1 MASLNYSAATDTGRS
16 RNNNEDCYL
25 SSPELGLWAVA
36 DGMGGHDAGEVASAI
51 VRDTLQNS
59 QPQGQSLVE
68 AIQQSHRAVLEAVN
82 KGVGAPG
89 MGSTV
94 VALHSN
100 SQDYEV
106 AWVGDSRA
114 YLWSPSADGGQLQQL
129 TTDHSY
135 VQLLLA
141 SGAITEAEVDS
152 HPDKHVIT
160 QCLGS
165 KELQQVRV
173 DTVQGKWRQSE
184 WILLCS
190 DGLTDEV
197 SDQTIADILVQAP
210 TPQAAVDRLLQKALD
225 NGGRDNVTIQVVESP
240 CTEVAVSN
248 TQMAPFEARKD
259 GAPQSPLSTG
269 LSAQLTPI
277 ALSLAVLIG
286 LAAML
291 YWLMA

>member
-1 MASLNYSAATDTGRS
+1 MASQNYSAVTNRGNS

-25 SSPELGLWAVA
+25 SSPEYGLWAVA

-51 VRDTLQNS
+51 VRETLQNS

-68 AIQQSHRAVLEAVN
+68 AIQESHRAVLQAANE
-82 KGVGAPG
+82 GVGAPG

-94 VALHSN
+94 VALHSVN
-100 SQDYEV
+100 QHYEV

-114 YLWSPSADGGQLQQL
+114 YLWSPGIEGGQLQQL

-152 HPDKHVIT
+152 HPEKHVIT

-165 KELQQVRV
+165 NELQKVRV

-197 SDQTIADILVQAP
+197 SDQTIAEILVHSP
-210 TPQAAVDRLLQKALD
+210 TPQHAVDRLLKQALD

-240 CTEVAVSN
+240 CSRPAAN
-248 TQMAPFEARKD
+248 NHHRAEANGPTD
-259 GAPQSPLSTG
+259 HA
-269 LSAQLTPI
+269 AQLPFTDGLHTWHPLL
-277 ALSLAVLIG
+277 AASLVVLAG
-286 LAAML
+286 LAAL
-291 YWLMA
+291 FYWLMA